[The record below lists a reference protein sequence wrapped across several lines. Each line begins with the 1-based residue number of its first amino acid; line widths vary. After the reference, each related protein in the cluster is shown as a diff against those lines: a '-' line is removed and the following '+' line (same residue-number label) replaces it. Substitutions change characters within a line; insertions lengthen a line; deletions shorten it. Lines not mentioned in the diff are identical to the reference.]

1 MASIRKRSWKYGG
14 ETKTAWVADY
24 FGPDVDANG
33 KPRRHQKT
41 FATKK
46 DADAWLVETRHEVA
60 QGTHTP
66 ESASITVAEAADM
79 WLAAGELNGL
89 ERSTMKQYQNHVTHH
104 LKPLLGSV
112 MLAKLTTPGVEKFA
126 KNLIGRSTANGS
138 ALILSRSTAKKVL
151 SSLKGIIREAQRQG
165 QIAKNPADPVSIRVS
180 SRGTRKIRAG
190 RDFPTKDE
198 VNLLLRMV
206 AGRWRPLI
214 VTAVF
219 TGLRSS
225 ELRGLRWED
234 VDFGAKAIHVRQRAD
249 AWGEMGAP
257 KSEAGERT
265 IPMTPMVATMLK
277 EWKLQ
282 CPRKGKGRQGKD
294 DPGVLDLVFPNGEGK
309 TENHANIANRG
320 FYALQLACDIARAGS
335 RKDEKDEPVLRAK
348 YGLHTLRHFFASWLI
363 EQNFSPKKV
372 QALLGHKSMQM
383 TYDVYGHL
391 FPNLEDDHA
400 RMAAGEAA
408 LVR

>member
-1 MASIRKRSWKYGG
+1 
-14 ETKTAWVADY
+14 
-24 FGPDVDANG
+24 
-33 KPRRHQKT
+33 
-41 FATKK
+41 
-46 DADAWLVETRHEVA
+46 
-60 QGTHTP
+60 
-66 ESASITVAEAADM
+66 M